1 MLRAVVLLVSVLVA
15 VPAFGQSTYVTA
27 SVGADISRFSRFDVA
42 GVDVGGLTGGEAV
55 SAAVRVGT
63 SLGPAWGV
71 ELEFARPSALEEDSN
86 SFGPVPLLAS
96 TAGVV
101 FPQPVGF
108 RTSLEQRITTISAM
122 AWVRQR
128 AAQTVDLV
136 YLAGVG
142 FNRTVQETTTAWS
155 TIASVRPQRVLPSE
169 TRVTDY
175 STGPVVG
182 LEARIAL
189 TEHARLVP
197 GLRLHHIGGN
207 VNTGWLLRLGVG
219 LGWSF

>member
-1 MLRAVVLLVSVLVA
+1 MCRAVMLLVLLVA
-15 VPAFGQSTYVTA
+15 VPAFGQSTYVAA

-63 SLGPAWGV
+63 PLGPAWGV
-71 ELEFARPSALEEDSN
+71 ELEFARPSEIEEDISSN
-86 SFGPVPLLAS
+86 IGPVPLRAS
-96 TAGVV
+96 TAGIV

-108 RTSLEQRITTISAM
+108 RISLRQRTTTLSAV

-128 AAQTVDLV
+128 AAQAVDLV

-142 FNRTVQETTTAWS
+142 FNRTVQETTIAS
-155 TIASVRPQRVLPSE
+155 GTIASGRPQRVLPSE